1 METVNRILQEKITA
15 RIAPNKAVLIFGARR
30 VGKTVMMRKIVDN
43 YSGRTMML
51 NGEDYDTLALL
62 ENRSIANYRHLL
74 DGIDLLA
81 IDEAQNIPQI
91 GSILKLIVDE
101 IPGISVLASG
111 SSSFD
116 LLNKTGEP
124 LVGRS
129 TQFLLTPFSQREIAQ
144 TETALETR
152 QNLEARLI
160 YGSYPEVVMMENYER
175 KTDYLRDIVGAYLLK
190 DILAIDGLKN
200 SSKMRDLLRLIA
212 FQLGSEV
219 SYEELGKQL
228 GMSKTTVEKYLDLLE
243 KVFVIYR
250 LGAYSRN
257 LRKEVTKAGK
267 WYFYDNGIRNAII
280 GAFSPLAIRQDVG
293 ALWENYII
301 GERRKANFMGSGAIA
316 VALLKHLPGARAYA
330 TDVSKEALEVAASNA
345 RRHEVSDRLD
355 LLEGNL
361 LEPLLQHPTAR
372 VQGGLDYLVTN
383 PPYIPDHEWG
393 AVEPNVKDHEPH
405 LALRGGK
412 DGLDLIRPLMEGA
425 PSLLKVGGQMLVE
438 VAACHAKE
446 ALGLAKADGRL
457 GNAQILRDCDGLER
471 VVLATRV

>member
-1 METVNRILQEKITA
+1 METVKRILQDKISN
-15 RIAPNKAVLIFGARR
+15 RIAPGKAVLIFGARR
-30 VGKTVMMRKIVDN
+30 VGKTVMMRQIVDG
-43 YSGRTMML
+43 YPGRTMML

-62 ENRSIANYRHLL
+62 ENRTMANYRHVLE
-74 DGIDLLA
+74 GIDLLA

-101 IPGISVLASG
+101 LPGVSVLASG

-129 TQFLLTPFSQREIAQ
+129 TQFVLTPFSQREIAQ

-160 YGSYPEVVMMENYER
+160 YGSYPEVDR
-175 KTDYLRDIVGAYLLK
+175 LRPRDSCQHLGYLRDIVGAYLLK

-243 KVFVIYR
+243 KVFVVYR

-257 LRKEVTKAGK
+257 LRKEVAKAGK

-301 GERRKANFMGSGAIA
+301 GERRKANFNEGLHKEFYFWRTYDKQEID
-316 VALLKHLPGARAYA
+316 LIEEN
-330 TDVSKEALEVAASNA
+330 TDNLTALEFKWGNKMPNA
-345 RRHEVSDRLD
+345 PKVFQEAYPHAEFHVVNRDNY
-355 LLEGNL
+355 LEF
-361 LEPLLQHPTAR
+361 
-372 VQGGLDYLVTN
+372 V
-383 PPYIPDHEWG
+383 
-393 AVEPNVKDHEPH
+393 
-405 LALRGGK
+405 
-412 DGLDLIRPLMEGA
+412 
-425 PSLLKVGGQMLVE
+425 
-438 VAACHAKE
+438 
-446 ALGLAKADGRL
+446 
-457 GNAQILRDCDGLER
+457 
-471 VVLATRV
+471 

>member
-257 LRKEVTKAGK
+257 LRKEVIQKLASGTSTTT
-267 WYFYDNGIRNAII
+267 
-280 GAFSPLAIRQDVG
+280 AFAMPLSGLSHRWPFGRMSVRCG
-293 ALWENYII
+293 RTTSSE
-301 GERRKANFMGSGAIA
+301 SGAKRTSMRDCTGSSI
-316 VALLKHLPGARAYA
+316 
-330 TDVSKEALEVAASNA
+330 S
-345 RRHEVSDRLD
+345 
-355 LLEGNL
+355 
-361 LEPLLQHPTAR
+361 
-372 VQGGLDYLVTN
+372 
-383 PPYIPDHEWG
+383 
-393 AVEPNVKDHEPH
+393 
-405 LALRGGK
+405 
-412 DGLDLIRPLMEGA
+412 GA
-425 PSLLKVGGQMLVE
+425 PTTNRKS
-438 VAACHAKE
+438 
-446 ALGLAKADGRL
+446 
-457 GNAQILRDCDGLER
+457 
-471 VVLATRV
+471 T